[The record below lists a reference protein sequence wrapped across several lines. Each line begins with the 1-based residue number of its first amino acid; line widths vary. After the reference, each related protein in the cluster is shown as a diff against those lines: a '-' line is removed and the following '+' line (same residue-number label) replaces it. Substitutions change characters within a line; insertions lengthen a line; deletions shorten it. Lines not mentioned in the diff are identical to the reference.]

1 MHAYIH
7 KHTHTHTHTHTHKR
21 RQARPEVVTVR
32 VPHYG
37 HCVLIQNLP
46 RARARAHTH
55 THTHTHK
62 GAGHELNS
70 IAHNPCG
77 LWYKVACGQIPTHI
91 AGHVPRPNDRGKRA
105 EQAHVR
111 CAHTPKIVVVVTP
124 GRLRPRVCVC
134 AVGEAVGEVGRQG
147 QSESGGRARRGT
159 RTVTTAR
166 NRRTQR
172 HRECRRAASTGG
184 VGWGQ
189 QKKANGQQCSRQARA
204 AACTLTDS
212 AALPAPASDRNVWR
226 PCRVPAHGR
235 GDPDPQCSR
244 ACSRVHAADGHQQ
257 SAHAAGGA
265 HCGKCC
271 ARHAPGA
278 TRRCAGRA
286 QAPARA
292 RCSRGRGQ
300 THSLDAIAR
309 VRVRVRV
316 EREPRDAADVRRA
329 VVQHLPHRAQ
339 QLEHGSHAQ
348 LPDPLLA

>member
-1 MHAYIH
+1 MTEDDVTRLYDDVTRLYDDVILGTQCTLKRRIRDRGRFCAQRPCARGVHTRTVKNTAFIHAAKLCAVGGRAHIHTCMHAYIH

-21 RQARPEVVTVR
+21 RQARPEVETVR

-46 RARARAHTH
+46 RARAHTHTH

-172 HRECRRAASTGG
+172 HREWRRAASTGG
-184 VGWGQ
+184 VGWGWGTT
-189 QKKANGQQCSRQARA
+189 KESKW
-204 AACTLTDS
+204 
-212 AALPAPASDRNVWR
+212 PAV
-226 PCRVPAHGR
+226 
-235 GDPDPQCSR
+235 
-244 ACSRVHAADGHQQ
+244 Q
-257 SAHAAGGA
+257 SPGAGGGV
-265 HCGKCC
+265 H
-271 ARHAPGA
+271 
-278 TRRCAGRA
+278 
-286 QAPARA
+286 
-292 RCSRGRGQ
+292 
-300 THSLDAIAR
+300 
-309 VRVRVRV
+309 
-316 EREPRDAADVRRA
+316 
-329 VVQHLPHRAQ
+329 PHR
-339 QLEHGSHAQ
+339 
-348 LPDPLLA
+348 